1 LAVKLETSAPGWW
14 FLQAPTEDPCDSV
27 FIGTRAAGDDTDYAE
42 LDPHAAPLDEFVLY
56 RQRNAGAA
64 IHSTE
69 TAVVVSGDS
78 AELAAA
84 VRGLLRLERDELA
97 QIA

>member
-1 LAVKLETSAPGWW
+1 
-14 FLQAPTEDPCDSV
+14 V
-27 FIGTRAAGDDTDYAE
+27 FIGTRAAGDDTDDTDYAE
-42 LDPHAAPLDEFVLY
+42 LDPHVAPLDEFVLY
-56 RQRNAGAA
+56 RQRTAGVA

-69 TAVVVSGDS
+69 TAVVPVGDS

-84 VRGLLRLERDELA
+84 VRELLRLERHDLA